1 MMSSRDGIIEIISEV
16 DKQGRAVSILHT
28 KERNDI
34 PVPDN
39 TVRMDFWRGSM
50 IQDRG
55 NDCYYLFFEVMDL
68 KGYVPKSLLNMGIG
82 AGKTNEIKELYEKV
96 KPYQD
101 AL

>member
-1 MMSSRDGIIEIISEV
+1 MSSRDGIIEIISDV

-50 IQDRG
+50 I
-55 NDCYYLFFEVMDL
+55 
-68 KGYVPKSLLNMGIG
+68 
-82 AGKTNEIKELYEKV
+82 
-96 KPYQD
+96 
-101 AL
+101 